1 MKVNKLTWVLKQKWF
16 WKLFVILLA
25 MIIVPF
31 LLVWIVLSL
40 PPVYLVWTLI
50 VALAVWAVLKGY
62 QDRAERKREEG
73 ENRTTQQ
80 VFEPAL
86 FELSSTFSRFVN
98 SLFQFLRALI
108 LSRTIPTVSI
118 VGWFLLA
125 VSVMLCG
132 L

>member
-25 MIIVPF
+25 MVIVPF

-40 PPVYLVWTLI
+40 PPVYLVWALI

-73 ENRTTQQ
+73 ED
-80 VFEPAL
+80 
-86 FELSSTFSRFVN
+86 
-98 SLFQFLRALI
+98 
-108 LSRTIPTVSI
+108 RTIQR
-118 VGWFLLA
+118 F
-125 VSVMLCG
+125 
-132 L
+132 